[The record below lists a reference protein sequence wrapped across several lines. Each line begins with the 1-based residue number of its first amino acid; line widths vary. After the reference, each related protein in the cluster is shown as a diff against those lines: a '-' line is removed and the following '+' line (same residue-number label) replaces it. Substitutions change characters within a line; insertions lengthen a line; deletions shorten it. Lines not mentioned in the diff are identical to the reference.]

1 MMSRKEWGY
10 DMLIAL
16 LREHDIDESL
26 AAEIKAIRTV
36 AEKEENNGGDINTD
50 RRNCSCGYI
59 GNADNTA
66 RA

>member
-1 MMSRKEWGY
+1 MMTRKEWGY

-50 RRNCSCGYI
+50 RRSCCSGYI
-59 GNADNTA
+59 GNADNLT